1 MTLQEI
7 LPLFSGVH
15 GSGKQY
21 SARCPAH
28 DDKHASLSISE
39 GDGGRILFNCHA
51 GCASDAVAAAVGLK
65 MQDLFQTTPTQNA
78 AYSPAN
84 APVAVEYI
92 YTDISGVPVAKKLRY
107 PNKAFCWLHPDGAGG
122 WEKGRGKIKPLP
134 YNIAAVRDS
143 KAVYIVEG
151 EKDVNTLS
159 RLNKPAVSLPD
170 GAKSKWVPEYGE
182 LFTGKHVAIIPD
194 NDEPGRSYAQT
205 IAKELHGKAAN
216 VKVLDLSK
224 LWAEIP
230 EHGDITDYVE
240 THPGTDLHE
249 LAELV
254 SNTAEQ
260 TEQRENRK
268 ALQMISA
275 YDLGKADLPPV
286 QFLVDGFLPEGT
298 AMISAPPKIGKS
310 WFVLDLGLSIAS
322 GMPFLDRTTNRAGVM
337 YLALEDSENRLQD
350 RMNKILGGAIPP
362 KNLHYVTKAPNLDNG
377 LLDELDETL
386 KQHPD
391 IKLII
396 VDTLQKIRGRAQGRE
411 SAYDQDYREM
421 GALKEFMDNHGVSVL
436 FVHHTRKMKD
446 PDDPFN
452 MISGTQGI
460 MGAADTAFTL
470 LKAKREDEEATLSV
484 TGRDVEQT
492 SEILRFDKSVWRWV
506 SVGDANQIN
515 VQQKREEFK
524 QSPLARAVLQLIEG
538 SPNKRWDGTATELL
552 NEGERITG
560 APIAATARKLGWTL
574 KNSQRNFLDIVGV
587 IMETTTNGNA
597 GKVYHFYK
605 IATEHITLQY
615 GFLLDEQE
623 PEHVEAAT
631 VV

>member
-84 APVAVEYI
+84 APAAVEYL
-92 YTDISGVPVAKKLRY
+92 YTDINGVPMAKKLRY

-122 WEKGRGKIKPLP
+122 WEKGRGKIKPPP
-134 YNIAAVRDS
+134 YNIAAVKDS
-143 KAVYIVEG
+143 AAVYIVEG
-151 EKDVNTLS
+151 EKDVNTLA
-159 RLNKPAVSLPD
+159 RFGKPAVSLPD

-194 NDEPGRSYAQT
+194 NDEPGRDYAQM
-205 IAKELHGKAAN
+205 IAKELHGKAAS

-260 TEQRENRK
+260 TVK
-268 ALQMISA
+268 AKTLQMVSA
-275 YDLGKADLPPV
+275 HDLQSKDLIPV
-286 QFLVDGFLPEGT
+286 QFLVNGFLPEGT

-310 WFVLDLGLSIAS
+310 WFVLDLGLSIAN

-337 YLALEDSENRLQD
+337 YLALEDSLNRLQD
-350 RMNKILGGAIPP
+350 RMNKILDGAEAP
-362 KNLHYVTKAPNLDNG
+362 KNFYYVTEAPTLDNG
-377 LLDELDETL
+377 LLDVLDATL
-386 KQHPD
+386 KENPE

-396 VDTLQKIRGRAQGRE
+396 IDTLQKIRGGAQGRE
-411 SAYDQDYREM
+411 SAYGQDYREM
-421 GALKEFMDNHGVSVL
+421 GALKTFMDNHGVSVL

-470 LKAKREDEEATLSV
+470 LKAKREDEGATLYI
-484 TGRDVEQT
+484 TGRDVEQL
-492 SEILRFDKSVWRWV
+492 SDAVKFNKSTWKWEK
-506 SVGDANQIN
+506 VGDARQLEDER
-515 VQQKREEFK
+515 KRQEFERN
-524 QSPLARAVLQLIEG
+524 PITRTVLRLIEE
-538 SPNKRWDGTATELL
+538 SPDNRWDGTAGELM
-552 NEGERITG
+552 EQGTRILGTQIS
-560 APIAATARKLGWTL
+560 PTVKKLGWSL
-574 KNSQRNFLDIVGV
+574 KSMGKEFLDFVSV
-587 IMETTTNGNA
+587 IYDTTTHGNA
-597 GKVYHFYK
+597 GKVHHFYK
-605 IATEHITLQY
+605 AAEPVNSSGNHIVLQ
-615 GFLLDEQE
+615 F
-623 PEHVEAAT
+623 
-631 VV
+631 